1 MREFKDT
8 NEVKDFFRQIRRE
21 QAEVAHLETLISKTR
36 LSLLP
41 QGFRYDTDKVQ
52 TSPTDP
58 MTEKAAIIA
67 DYSRQLNESL
77 SKLMKRKRE
86 AEQLIMSLDN
96 TDERDIMRLYYME
109 SQETSDTK
117 DKVLYSWDQVASE
130 KYMNKRWVLKLH
142 GRALIHLQT
151 KEDTKRHHEV

>member
-8 NEVKDFFRQIRRE
+8 NEVKEFFRQIRKE
-21 QAEVAHLETLISKTR
+21 QAEIRHLEALISKTR

-52 TSPTDP
+52 TSPADP
-58 MTEKAAIIA
+58 ITEKAAIIA
-67 DYSRQLNESL
+67 DYTRQLNESL
-77 SKLMKRKRE
+77 SKLVKRKIE

-109 SQETSDTK
+109 TQEASNTK
-117 DKVLYSWDQVASE
+117 ERVSYSWDQVASE

-142 GRALIHLQT
+142 GRALVHLQT
-151 KEDTKRHHEV
+151 KEDTKRHQEV

>member
-21 QAEVAHLETLISKTR
+21 QTEVEHLEALISKTR

-52 TSPTDP
+52 TSPSDP

-67 DYSRQLNESL
+67 DYHRQLNESL
-77 SKLMKRKRE
+77 AKLMQRKVE
-86 AEQLIMSLDN
+86 AEQLIMSLEN
-96 TDERDIMRLYYME
+96 TDERDVMRLYYME
-109 SQETSDTK
+109 TQETSDTK
-117 DKVLYSWDQVASE
+117 ERVLYSWEQVASE
-130 KYMNKRWVLKLH
+130 EYMNKRWVLKLH
-142 GRALIHLQT
+142 GRALIHLLT

>member
-21 QAEVAHLETLISKTR
+21 QAEVAHLEALISKTR

-77 SKLMKRKRE
+77 SKLMKRKIE
-86 AEQLIMSLDN
+86 AEQLI
-96 TDERDIMRLYYME
+96 T
-109 SQETSDTK
+109 
-117 DKVLYSWDQVASE
+117 
-130 KYMNKRWVLKLH
+130 
-142 GRALIHLQT
+142 
-151 KEDTKRHHEV
+151 